1 MLSVCIRN
9 IGERTG
15 QVVPQLYVRDLYS
28 SVVTPVKQL
37 KAFAKVSLE
46 PKETIEVSLNIA
58 VQDLAFTNNQGKMVL
73 EPGDFELQVG
83 DASDNIFLRDT
94 VRIGFQD
101 TTYQVKKTV
110 WDTTNSCG
118 EAVITVK
125 GVVRD
130 TQATPIQG
138 VNIFSTLHKK
148 ILAVTDKDGKYEIKA
163 QSNDVLIFHKKNYLE
178 EKIFVN
184 GQPSIQVTIRNGI

>member
-9 IGERTG
+9 IGERAG

-37 KAFAKVSLE
+37 KAFAKVFLK
-46 PKETIEVSLNIA
+46 PKETIEVSLNVAI
-58 VQDLAFTNNQGKMVL
+58 QDLAFTNNQGKMVL
-73 EPGDFELQVG
+73 ESGDFELQVG
-83 DASDNIFLRDT
+83 DSSDKIFLRDT
-94 VRIGFQD
+94 VQIGFQD
-101 TTYQVKKTV
+101 TIYQVKETV
-110 WDTTNSCG
+110 LDTMNSCG

-125 GVVRD
+125 GIVRD

-138 VNIFSTLHKK
+138 VNIFSTLQKK
-148 ILAVTDKDGKYEIKA
+148 ILVVTDKDGKYEIKV
-163 QSNDVLIFHKKNYLE
+163 QSNDILIFHKKNYLE

-184 GQPSIQVTIRNGI
+184 GKPSIQITIRNGI